1 MRNKKKEVEPWEEL
15 AINKSSYYKYLS
27 LGMPKEMAEA
37 KAWIEVRAGLAQQ
50 GSGKIQVGGQTF
62 SAKDLIDLR
71 GKVLQAQ
78 EQNLQFKNRL
88 EALNVAEREARLVDS
103 GELSEVLV
111 SILYPLRQA
120 LDALPENLASA
131 LNPTDPARA
140 ESILEQELHN
150 IYDSLCKN
158 LEKDERTKKISY

>member
-1 MRNKKKEVEPWEEL
+1 MRKKLKESEPWDDL
-15 AINKSSYYKYLS
+15 GINKSSYYKYLN
-27 LGMPKEMAEA
+27 LGMPQEMAEA
-37 KAWIEVRAGLAQQ
+37 KAWIEIRVGLTQQ
-50 GSGKIQVGGQTF
+50 GAGKIQIGGQVFT
-62 SAKDLIDLR
+62 AKDLIDLR
-71 GKVLQAQ
+71 GKVMQAQ
-78 EQNLQFKNRL
+78 EQNLQYKNRL
-88 EALNVAEREARLVDS
+88 EALNVAEREGKLVDS

-158 LEKDERTKKISY
+158 LEKDERTKKIST